1 MNGTVLSISRSL
13 VEFQI
18 LIIETSMPAPKMRSE
33 MTPIG
38 LRSYYSRTA
47 AAGKVVPKRVVLWLL
62 VTFQLIGEMAMQ
74 SFPFP
79 ANGHVEH
86 CDRHR
91 CYYR

>member
-47 AAGKVVPKRVVLWLL
+47 AAGKVVLKRVVLWLL
-62 VTFQLIGEMAMQ
+62 VTFHGNAII
-74 SFPFP
+74 SFSGKR
-79 ANGHVEH
+79 ARGAL
-86 CDRHR
+86 RSTSLLL
-91 CYYR
+91 